1 MVISPDY
8 IIKVLSS
15 EADAKNLCEGNLILR
30 SRHYYLNCAGE
41 AKDSKVRQDPQEFRQ
56 TCSIKGER
64 YHFEFSDDALIFCAS
79 HYIRNDQS
87 DFGKFFVKISN
98 PCGLLQEISGKLKL
112 AFIDDFPGIFGKIR
126 YSDFKNYEQ
135 FEKTEFY
142 CFPVYME
149 ENYIGFPSTI
159 DPAFNKDKF
168 FESQNEV
175 RMIFIVNPEK
185 LIPRQGLEVK
195 FCKREDSKNP
205 PKEFR
210 DYKEW
215 YNSKYEDDIGR
226 EDYWFEIYM
235 KVSNNYF
242 SRL

>member
-41 AKDSKVRQDPQEFRQ
+41 AKDELESRLNYKRPSEYNHQSVN
-56 TCSIKGER
+56 KGFIND
-64 YHFEFSDDALIFCAS
+64 YLLFCA
-79 HYIRNDQS
+79 HGPDKQEQS
-87 DFGKFFVKISN
+87 QYGKFGVRISN
-98 PCGLLQEISGKLKL
+98 PCSLKKEIREKFELFGCMVLFS
-112 AFIDDFPGIFGKIR
+112 IFGKIR
-126 YSDFKNYEQ
+126 YSDFEGYEPKDSVEYYCDEDNIARSNFRKTYEIAYSKRIC
-135 FEKTEFY
+135 FEK
-142 CFPVYME
+142 
-149 ENYIGFPSTI
+149 
-159 DPAFNKDKF
+159 DK
-168 FESQNEV
+168 EV
-175 RMIFIVNPEK
+175 RMIFDVKTEK
-185 LIPRQGLEVK
+185 LIPTQDLEVK

-215 YNSKYEDDIGR
+215 CNSKCDDDIGR